1 MSFRNVTCRSW
12 RLKRIDRPWGK
23 REMNWV
29 VSRIKWIMLVSGA
42 ITCTML
48 YAAIAPSAALELMFG
63 ESVQGPLVEII
74 ARNWAALITIVGAML
89 VYGAFSPSSRRLVLT
104 IACVSKAVF
113 IGLFLTIGTQY
124 LAKAGISIAFDTIV
138 VVVFCTYLWAVRRE
152 QSLG

>member
-12 RLKRIDRPWGK
+12 RLKRIDRPGGK

-29 VSRIKWIMLVSGA
+29 VSHIKWIMLVSGVV
-42 ITCTML
+42 TCTML

>member
-1 MSFRNVTCRSW
+1 MSFCNIACGFL
-12 RLKRIDRPWGK
+12 RLIPVVFGGRK

-29 VSRIKWIMLVSGA
+29 VSHIKWIMLVSGVV
-42 ITCTML
+42 TCTML

-63 ESVQGPLVEII
+63 DSVHGPLAEII

-89 VYGAFSPSSRRLVLT
+89 VYGSFSPSSRRLVLT
-104 IACVSKAVF
+104 IACVSKTVF